1 MLRFYRYLE
10 RVFCKLNLTPT
21 AFAGDER
28 MILGSEERT
37 APALDSTKTAYV
49 IDEDAMSEEDEED
62 LDAVD

>member
-10 RVFCKLNLTPT
+10 RVFCKLNLTST

-37 APALDSTKTAYV
+37 APALDSTNTAYV